1 MSILTGI
8 LSAIGSVFTTYVP
21 ALAGGIYEMFV
32 NVFCT
37 TAEGAVTGL
46 NELGY
51 TALAFI
57 GIGIVSGLVATV
69 LGILRV
75 KNKKGKKSS
84 RKKK

>member
-1 MSILTGI
+1 MTVLTNI
-8 LSAIGSVFTTYVP
+8 LSGIASVFTTYVP

-69 LGILRV
+69 LGILRIR
-75 KNKKGKKSS
+75 KKKGKKSRR
-84 RKKK
+84 RK